1 MVGAADHR
9 TQHPTDT
16 TQTGDDHADQNQG
29 TALRHPGRAVT
40 STLDVASRTEGRWK
54 AREVWCAVAGLVA
67 LALAVGAASTVAVPV
82 NSDLGFVA
90 VLPYPFWVGVLVLN
104 VAFVVAL
111 RGDAAGPARRLV
123 MVWLVVVLV
132 LVLFGTAAFV
142 TDVPRGEVAFR
153 HLGIADALSGTQG
166 IDPDTDAYFNWPGFF
181 ALLATVLG
189 ATGLDPVAVALWA
202 PVVNVGLWL
211 AALGVLTGYLTRD
224 PRRRWLVLWVFC
236 LGSWQDQDY
245 LSPQAFGFFLY
256 LVVVALLVGPLA
268 ARAPVFRGFRRAD
281 LAAWWGGRSPAEPR
295 SGLRVSALVVT
306 LLLVAVICAS
316 HQLTPFMM
324 LIAITALTLS
334 GRVWP
339 GRLPLITVVL
349 LTLWLAY
356 PASAYLIGNPPLAEA
371 GLQGATEANV
381 IDRLGGTA
389 GHVLVV
395 QGRIVLTLVLWA
407 LAAVGAVRDWRRG
420 RLDIRV
426 VLLAVTPLL
435 LFPAQFYGGE
445 MLIRVSLFALPF
457 IALLACSVLLP
468 EGGARPSAHASA
480 HAAGG
485 GAHPAAHAAH
495 GGAHPA
501 AHAALDPARPSFRA
515 AGALALTCFLLAV
528 LTVTGRFGNAQY
540 DVFTDDEIAAVAAM
554 HSLAPPGSTI
564 ISAAHPTPWRSE
576 AYLEHRARTIA
587 DMCQSDLSTATCG
600 PLVYDYARRSPAGA
614 VVLFT
619 RSSEASLVLQGA
631 GSARGL
637 DELEEWLSAQGGVE
651 LAFSNVDARV
661 YRVTP

>member
-1 MVGAADHR
+1 M
-9 TQHPTDT
+9 
-16 TQTGDDHADQNQG
+16 
-29 TALRHPGRAVT
+29 
-40 STLDVASRTEGRWK
+40 
-54 AREVWCAVAGLVA
+54 AGLVS
-67 LALAVGAASTVAVPV
+67 LVLAVGAASTVAVPV
-82 NSDLGFVA
+82 SSDLGLVA
-90 VLPYPFWVGVLVLN
+90 VLPYPFWVGVLLLN

-111 RGDAAGPARRLV
+111 RGDAAGPARRAV
-123 MVWLVVVLV
+123 MLWLVVVLV

-153 HLGIADALSGTQG
+153 HLGIADALWREG

-181 ALLATVLG
+181 AVLATVLR
-189 ATGLDPVAVALWA
+189 ATGLDPVVVALWA
-202 PVVNVGLWL
+202 PVLNMGLWL
-211 AALGVLTGYLTRD
+211 AALGVLTGFLTRD

-236 LGSWQDQDY
+236 LGNWQDQDY

-256 LVVVALLVGPLA
+256 LVVIALLLGPLA
-268 ARAPVFRGFRRAD
+268 ARAPGIRGYRRAD
-281 LAAWWGGRSPAEPR
+281 LVAWWRGRSPAEPR
-295 SGLRVSALVVT
+295 PVQRVSALVVT

-316 HQLTPFMM
+316 HQLTPFMV

-339 GRLPLITVVL
+339 SRLPLITAVV
-349 LTLWLAY
+349 LTLWLVY

-371 GLQGATEANV
+371 GLQAATEANV
-381 IDRLGGTA
+381 IDRLGGSA

-395 QGRIVLTLVLWA
+395 QVRIVLTLVLWA
-407 LAAVGAVRDWRRG
+407 LAAAGAVRDWRRG

-426 VLLAVTPLL
+426 VLLAVAPLL
-435 LFPAQFYGGE
+435 LFPAQLYGGE

-457 IALLACSVLLP
+457 IALQACSVLLP
-468 EGGARPSAHASA
+468 TD
-480 HAAGG
+480 AGT
-485 GAHPAAHAAH
+485 
-495 GGAHPA
+495 
-501 AHAALDPARPSFRA
+501 RPSFRA
-515 AGALALTCFLLAV
+515 AGGLALTCFLLAV

-540 DVFTDDEIAAVAAM
+540 DVFTDDEIAAVAAVQD
-554 HSLAPPGSTI
+554 LAPPGSMI

-576 AYLEHRARTIA
+576 AYLEHRARTID
-587 DMCQSDLSTATCG
+587 DMCRSDLSTATCG
-600 PLVYDYARRSPAGA
+600 PLVYDFARHSPSGA

-631 GSARGL
+631 SSASGFA
-637 DELEEWLSAQGGVE
+637 ELEQWLSAQGGVE

>member
-1 MVGAADHR
+1 MKHTMTGTLDATSR
-9 TQHPTDT
+9 TQ
-16 TQTGDDHADQNQG
+16 
-29 TALRHPGRAVT
+29 
-40 STLDVASRTEGRWK
+40 GRWK
-54 AREVWCAVAGLVA
+54 PRDVWCALAGGVS
-67 LALAVGAASTVAVPV
+67 LALAAGAASTVAVPV
-82 NSDLGFVA
+82 NSDLGLVA
-90 VLPYPFWVGVLVLN
+90 VLPYPFWVGVLLLN

-111 RGDAAGPARRLV
+111 RGDAAGPARRPV

-166 IDPDTDAYFNWPGFF
+166 IAPDTDAYFNWPGFF
-181 ALLATVLG
+181 ALLAAVLE

-202 PVVNVGLWL
+202 PVLNMGLWL

-224 PRRRWLVLWVFC
+224 PRRRWLVLWIFC
-236 LGSWQDQDY
+236 LGNWQDQDY

-256 LVVVALLVGPLA
+256 LVVIALVLGPLA
-268 ARAPVFRGFRRAD
+268 ARPPKFRGFRDTD
-281 LAAWWGGRSPAEPR
+281 LTAWWRGRSPAESRP
-295 SGLRVSALVVT
+295 GHRVSALVVA
-306 LLLVAVICAS
+306 LLLVTVICAS
-316 HQLTPFMM
+316 HQLTPFIM

-339 GRLPLITVVL
+339 SRLPLIAAVV
-349 LTLWLAY
+349 LTLWLVY

-371 GLQGATEANV
+371 GLLAATEANV

-395 QGRIVLTLVLWA
+395 QVRIVLTLVLWA
-407 LAAVGAVRDWRRG
+407 LAAAGAVRDWRRG

-426 VLLAVTPLL
+426 VLLAVAPLL
-435 LFPAQFYGGE
+435 LFPAQLYGGE

-468 EGGARPSAHASA
+468 TDASTRPSAR
-480 HAAGG
+480 AAGG
-485 GAHPAAHAAH
+485 
-495 GGAHPA
+495 
-501 AHAALDPARPSFRA
+501 LV
-515 AGALALTCFLLAV
+515 LTCFLLAV

-540 DVFTDDEIAAVAAM
+540 DVFTDPEIAAVAAVQR
-554 HSLAPPGSTI
+554 LAPPGSTI

-576 AYLEHRARTIA
+576 AYLEHRARTID
-587 DMCQSDLSTATCG
+587 DMCRSDLSTATCG
-600 PLVYDYARRSPAGA
+600 PLVYDYARHSPGGA
-614 VVLFT
+614 VILLT

-631 GSARGL
+631 SSAGGFA
-637 DELEEWLSAQGGVE
+637 ELEKWLSTQDGVE
-651 LAFSNVDARV
+651 LAFSNADARV